1 MKANYEPNKFND
13 RGYLP
18 QPQLSTVRMKIMR
31 VLELLCKIM
40 QISFSCV
47 ECYEALCT
55 YNIYVNIFFLKKKK
69 DEKEK
74 NKGLMSKIEEIF
86 NQIS

>member
-1 MKANYEPNKFND
+1 MKANYEPNKLND

-18 QPQLSTVRMKIMR
+18 QAQLSTVRMKIMW
-31 VLELLCKIM
+31 VLELLYKIM
-40 QISFSCV
+40 QISFSYV

>member
-1 MKANYEPNKFND
+1 MKANYEPNKLND

-31 VLELLCKIM
+31 VLELLYKIM

-55 YNIYVNIFFLKKKK
+55 YNIYVNIFFLKKE

-74 NKGLMSKIEEIF
+74 KTKD
-86 NQIS
+86 